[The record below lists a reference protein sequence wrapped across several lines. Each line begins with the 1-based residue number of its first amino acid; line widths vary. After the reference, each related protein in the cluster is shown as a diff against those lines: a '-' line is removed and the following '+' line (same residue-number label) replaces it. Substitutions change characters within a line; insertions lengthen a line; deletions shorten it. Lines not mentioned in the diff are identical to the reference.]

1 MISVAPKMTD
11 AGMNLLIRAI
21 AGEQITFTRFKVGNG
36 EMGATLQ
43 NTLTDLL
50 NVVLD
55 FPIDSADASYEGYIS
70 LSGTFYNRDIV
81 SDFYWR
87 ELGVFARGE
96 DGTEILYAYAYDEEN
111 ASLLKKN
118 TDDVVVEQ
126 SVSVVVAIGTAE
138 HVTAVISHSAV
149 YASKEALDSH
159 TKNQANPH
167 RVTAAQ
173 VGLGNVPNVPT
184 NDQTP
189 TWVLPDGA
197 ITRELTS
204 GEKLSIA
211 LGKIARAILNFIAHL
226 ADQTNPHKVT
236 AEQAGAAKSTH
247 THAATDINAG
257 MLSIER
263 GGTNASSA
271 EQARTNLGAAK
282 KSIATTLT
290 VPVSAWEGEGPYT
303 ATLSC
308 SVAKESNNLVVG
320 AGGNLTTEQ
329 MEAMVAA
336 VLVCTAQS
344 SGKITLTAYGDVPT
358 LDLPVNVLEVG

>member
-55 FPIDSADASYEGYIS
+55 FPIDSADASYEGYIG

-173 VGLGNVPNVPT
+173 IGLGSVPNVPT

-189 TWVLPDGA
+189 TWVLPDGE

-204 GEKLSIA
+204 GEKLSIT
-211 LGKIARAILNFIAHL
+211 LGKIARAISNFIAHL

-263 GGTNASSA
+263 GGTKASSA
-271 EQARTNLGAAK
+271 DQARTNLGAAK
-282 KSIATTLT
+282 KSVATTLT
-290 VPVSAWEGEGPYT
+290 VPVSAWEGDGPYT
-303 ATLSC
+303 VTVDCPNAT
-308 SVAKESNNLVVG
+308 ASNNLVVG
-320 AGGNLTTEQ
+320 IGGEL
-329 MEAMVAA
+329 EAERYAAVAA
-336 VLVCTAQS
+336 AMIVCTAQADGS
-344 SGKITLTAYGDVPT
+344 FTLTAFGEKPEI
-358 LDLPVNVLEVG
+358 DLPINVLEVG